1 MEKYKGIPQIKPLS
15 AVGIFLFSEEKRR
28 SFPEAA
34 GGNNCESL
42 PDNLRH
48 KSLEWNDNQSKAL
61 YSLYVMYLFSH
72 QKPQSRDKLLLRFRR
87 SLLMMDSQ

>member
-1 MEKYKGIPQIKPLS
+1 MEKYKRILQINPIF
-15 AVGIFLFSEEKRR
+15 AVGVFLFCEEKR

-48 KSLEWNDNQSKAL
+48 KSLEWNDNQRKTL
-61 YSLYVMYLFSH
+61 YSCYVMYLFSH
-72 QKPQSRDKLLLRFRR
+72 QKPQCCDKLLLGFCR
-87 SLLMMDSQ
+87 SFLMMDS

>member
-1 MEKYKGIPQIKPLS
+1 MEKYKRIPQIKPIS

-34 GGNNCESL
+34 GRNNCESL

-48 KSLEWNDNQSKAL
+48 KSLEWNDNQRKAL

-72 QKPQSRDKLLLRFRR
+72 QKPQSRDKLLLGLCR
-87 SLLMMDSQ
+87 SFLMMDS

>member
-1 MEKYKGIPQIKPLS
+1 MEKYKRIPQIKPIS
-15 AVGIFLFSEEKRR
+15 AVGIFSLVQR

-48 KSLEWNDNQSKAL
+48 KSLEWNDNQRKAL
-61 YSLYVMYLFSH
+61 YSPYVIYLFSH
-72 QKPQSRDKLLLRFRR
+72 QKPQSHDKLMLGFC
-87 SLLMMDSQ
+87 SSFLMMDS